1 MKSGKT
7 FMNTTR
13 HLFFGLVFLAL
24 QIAAMRQP
32 RIALAQSPST
42 FANKYEQALAAN
54 PSDDAALES
63 LHRLLTESAPMHR
76 EEMLRLRQL
85 IRKHTRR
92 ATTVLTPPNETGE
105 PMIVSGAVRDETGTP
120 IAGALIYVFHADVK
134 GFYTPDRAMDE
145 AHARLFG
152 YMKTG
157 SDGRYEFRTIR
168 PGGYP
173 QAPIPQHIH
182 MIVTAAGYRDHK
194 CRSTC
199 QLVFADDLRM
209 TPEWHE
215 WAKKDGNPVLS
226 VTRDK
231 DGVQRG
237 VYDIVLRKN

>member
-120 IAGALIYVFHADVK
+120 IAGALIYVFHADAK

-173 QAPIPQHIH
+173 KLPIPQHIH
-182 MIVTAAGYRDHK
+182 MLVTAAGYRDHK

-199 QLVFADDLRM
+199 QLVFADDPRM

-215 WAKKDGNPVLS
+215 WAKEGGNPILS
-226 VTRDK
+226 VIRDK
-231 DGVQRG
+231 DGVQRC
-237 VYDIVLRKN
+237 VYDIALNRN